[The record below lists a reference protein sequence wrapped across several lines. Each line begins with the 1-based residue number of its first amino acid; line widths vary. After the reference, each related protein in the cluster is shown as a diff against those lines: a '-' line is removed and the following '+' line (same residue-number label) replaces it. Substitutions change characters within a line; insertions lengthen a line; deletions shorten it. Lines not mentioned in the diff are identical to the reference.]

1 MKAALLVTW
10 TAPFPGREMKA
21 LEFAVEANE
30 YWGKLA
36 AEGMCTVPE
45 QFVSPGTGRGYWLV
59 KGEREKLVEL
69 MVAETPLALS
79 AKGVALLKDYTYE
92 LVLADD
98 SVEQFFGNYAEAVTT
113 LG

>member
-36 AEGMCTVPE
+36 AEGKCTTPE
-45 QFVSPGTGRGYWLV
+45 EFVSTGTGHGYWLV
-59 KGEREKLVEL
+59 KGDRATLAEL
-69 MVAETPLALS
+69 MEGEIPLALS
-79 AKGVALLKDYTYE
+79 AKGVALLQDYTYE
-92 LVLADD
+92 LVLAED
-98 SVEQFFGNYAEAVTT
+98 SVEQFFGNYADAVTKI
-113 LG
+113 G

>member
-36 AEGMCTVPE
+36 AEGKCTVPE
-45 QFVSPGTGRGYWLV
+45 EFMSPGTGRGYWLV
-59 KGEREKLVEL
+59 KGEHETLAEL
-69 MVAETPLALS
+69 MTSEVPLALS

-92 LVLADD
+92 LILADD
-98 SVEQFFGNYAEAVTT
+98 SVEQFFGNYADAVTK